1 MRWFAGNLTDEMR
14 QELDDIDLDSDH
26 KHVYKITDE
35 DYLMMVLKYNF
46 EDLLSYYSEIG
57 TRRQEEC
64 DSDQE
69 W

>member
-1 MRWFAGNLTDEMR
+1 MRWFAGDLTDEMR
-14 QELDDIDLDSDH
+14 LELEDIDLDSDH

-57 TRRQEEC
+57 TRSQDEC
-64 DSDQE
+64 NSDQE

>member
-46 EDLLSYYSEIG
+46 EDHLSYYSEIG
-57 TRRQEEC
+57 TRDQDEC
-64 DSDQE
+64 NSDQE